1 MAIFL
6 QHQFFGRKWINEDHL
21 KMKGK
26 QELAKI
32 EIKLSLL
39 FNAKI
44 SGLLHNL
51 SCSSLFLQEKIGH
64 NMFIVSR
71 YARRCNS
78 ICIRLSEKKEQS
90 VKKIFKKI
98 CKIQYFI
105 CVFFNTLAKALT
117 TSKCPK
123 LEATQRAVA
132 WSSSL
137 GTMGS
142 ALYLSRIL
150 TTSRWLKR
158 PKKSQVEIIRSL
170 SRKVAS
176 GSEEDRQFWPVH
188 WCLKDGC

>member
-1 MAIFL
+1 MN
-6 QHQFFGRKWINEDHL
+6 QKGTHEDDHL
-21 KMKGK
+21 KIEGRSS
-26 QELAKI
+26 LAKI

-44 SGLLHNL
+44 SGLSRNL
-51 SCSSLFLQEKIGH
+51 SCSFLVLQEKIGH

-71 YARRCNS
+71 YARRCDS
-78 ICIRLSEKKEQS
+78 ICIRLSEEKRTKCEKNLQE
-90 VKKIFKKI
+90 I

-123 LEATQRAVA
+123 LEATQRAVT

-158 PKKSQVEIIRSL
+158 PKKSQVEMIRSL
-170 SRKVAS
+170 SREVAS